1 MLSSSAAS
9 TAAVTACLFLTG
21 VSVEELEDPVEVA
34 LEGVAGRKSMVEAG
48 FNFL

>member
-1 MLSSSAAS
+1 MLSSSAVL
-9 TAAVTACLFLTG
+9 TAAVTACRFLTG

-34 LEGVAGRKSMVEAG
+34 LDGVAGRKLIVKAG